1 LKEILEMRRSI
12 KKQRLLSRYG
22 APALL
27 ALAMQTMTAHPLG
40 AQTTA
45 NQSQLAVSSTPV
57 SISNALG
64 EQSPYLGSV
73 PTGAPTGTVLP
84 LSLSDAVDR
93 GLKYNLGLIES
104 DVRERS
110 ARAERLKELNDL
122 LPNVTASISQ
132 TAEQVNLK
140 ALGFNF
146 NIPGAAIPVV
156 VGPFGIQDAR
166 GTVTQTIFDWHSIQK
181 VRAANEGVKSS
192 QDSYKSSRDV
202 VVLVVVNAY
211 LQVIADQAAIES
223 QQAQINTSQ
232 ALYQRARD
240 QRAAGVAARID
251 ELRAQVELQTQQQ
264 RLIAAQDQ
272 KAKDVL
278 SLARVIGLPAGQEF
292 TVETA
297 VPYRPL
303 EGVTLEKALQDS
315 YENRPD
321 YASAQ
326 HDVHAAELSRKAAV
340 AEYYPNVTSSANY
353 GDIGPNFGN
362 SHGTFAATASL
373 NIPIFQGTRVKADV
387 LQADASLQQKQA
399 ELADLKGRI
408 DQDVRSAL
416 LDVNA
421 ADELVKVAKSNVE
434 LAHETLSEAQDRFAA
449 GVTDNIEVVQA
460 QESVSAADQ
469 AYISSLYTFN
479 ISKAQLARA
488 VGVAERAVRDY
499 LGGT

>member
-1 LKEILEMRRSI
+1 MKMSI
-12 KKQRLLSRYG
+12 KNHKFLRRYVG
-22 APALL
+22 PTFL
-27 ALAMQTMTAHPLG
+27 ALGLQAMTAHILG
-40 AQTTA
+40 AQTA
-45 NQSQLAVSSTPV
+45 GSQSQLAIPVTPV
-57 SISNALG
+57 SVSNALG
-64 EQSPYLGSV
+64 GQSPYLGSV

-84 LSLSDAVDR
+84 LTLSDAIDR

-104 DVRERS
+104 DVRERT
-110 ARAERLKELNDL
+110 AHAERLKELNDL

-132 TAEQVNLK
+132 TAEQVNLR

-146 NIPGAAIPVV
+146 SVPGAAIPVV

-181 VRAANEGVKSS
+181 VRASNESVKSS
-192 QDSYKSSRDV
+192 EASYKSSRDI
-202 VVLVVVNAY
+202 VVLVVANAY

-232 ALYQRARD
+232 ALYKRARD
-240 QRAAGVAARID
+240 QRSAGVAARID

-264 RLIAAQDQ
+264 RLIAAQEQ
-272 KAKDVL
+272 KEKDVL

-292 TVETA
+292 MLVTT
-297 VPYRPL
+297 VPYKPL
-303 EGVTLEKALQDS
+303 EGVTLEKALLDS
-315 YENRPD
+315 YANRPD

-326 HDVHAAELSRKAAV
+326 HDVRAAELARKAAV
-340 AEYYPNVTSSANY
+340 AEYYPYVTSSANY
-353 GDIGPNFGN
+353 GDVGPNFGN

-399 ELADLKGRI
+399 ELADLTGRI
-408 DQDVRSAL
+408 DQDVRSAF

-421 ADELVKVAKSNVE
+421 ADELVKVAKSNVD

-449 GVTDNIEVVQA
+449 GITDNIEVVQA